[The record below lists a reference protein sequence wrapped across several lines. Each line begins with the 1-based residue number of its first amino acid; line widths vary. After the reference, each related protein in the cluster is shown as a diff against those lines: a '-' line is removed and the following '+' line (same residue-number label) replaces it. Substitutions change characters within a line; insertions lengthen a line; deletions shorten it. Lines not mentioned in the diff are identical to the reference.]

1 MDVREIRRVLI
12 GKLSAYEDRA
22 RHHVF
27 YFLRYDGK
35 DYRGPKLSHSWRGD
49 LDDQQIDWI
58 KRPLLLS
65 KAELENL
72 VECPLSGEEFYVIWA
87 QRKGLG

>member
-1 MDVREIRRVLI
+1 MDVRDIRRALKR
-12 GKLSAYEDRA
+12 KLSAYEDRA

-27 YFLRYDGK
+27 YFLEYDGK
-35 DYRGPKLSHSWRGD
+35 EYRGPKLSHSWRGD
-49 LDDQQIDWI
+49 LDDQQLDWI

-65 KAELENL
+65 KAEFENL
-72 VECPLSGEEFYVIWA
+72 VECPLSREEFYKIWA